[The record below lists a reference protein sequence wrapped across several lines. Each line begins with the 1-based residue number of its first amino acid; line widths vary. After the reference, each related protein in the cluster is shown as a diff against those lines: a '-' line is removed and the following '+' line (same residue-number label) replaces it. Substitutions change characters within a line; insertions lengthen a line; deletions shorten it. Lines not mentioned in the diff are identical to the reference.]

1 MRSDLAS
8 LFHLLS
14 AISFMKSTWPPCCIL
29 IKNSFCAALKKVG
42 ALFPILGDDGG
53 TAEGAG
59 AICLLSPVSGTEVV
73 STSRSH
79 SFTAVMTSGCRLG
92 QPVLPPTKAL
102 WGLCLKSMWTW
113 GQEGERQQQ
122 PGMERQAPAL
132 GTTCREGV
140 GMALKAFSESLLS
153 GKRFEVTAPFPAGSS
168 VSGLFDLQSGHDYFA
183 VICTVRP
190 ADTSLAPSAQR
201 ESKPSRVPPTPAPHP
216 QPIDARAGLGTT
228 PGGGEGGAR
237 LESQRAGAARR
248 PRGGDTRL
256 TLVG

>member
-92 QPVLPPTKAL
+92 QPELPPN
-102 WGLCLKSMWTW
+102 
-113 GQEGERQQQ
+113 EGFMGFMPQIHVD
-122 PGMERQAPAL
+122 L
-132 GTTCREGV
+132 GSGRRE
-140 GMALKAFSESLLS
+140 AA
-153 GKRFEVTAPFPAGSS
+153 
-168 VSGLFDLQSGHDYFA
+168 
-183 VICTVRP
+183 
-190 ADTSLAPSAQR
+190 
-201 ESKPSRVPPTPAPHP
+201 
-216 QPIDARAGLGTT
+216 
-228 PGGGEGGAR
+228 
-237 LESQRAGAARR
+237 AARDGKTGPCSR
-248 PRGGDTRL
+248 HNVPRGRRDGSQGFFREFTKRE
-256 TLVG
+256 TF

>member
-92 QPVLPPTKAL
+92 QPELPPN
-102 WGLCLKSMWTW
+102 
-113 GQEGERQQQ
+113 EGFMGFMPQIHVD
-122 PGMERQAPAL
+122 L
-132 GTTCREGV
+132 GSGRRE
-140 GMALKAFSESLLS
+140 AA
-153 GKRFEVTAPFPAGSS
+153 A
-168 VSGLFDLQSGHDYFA
+168 
-183 VICTVRP
+183 
-190 ADTSLAPSAQR
+190 
-201 ESKPSRVPPTPAPHP
+201 
-216 QPIDARAGLGTT
+216 
-228 PGGGEGGAR
+228 
-237 LESQRAGAARR
+237 AARDGKTDPCSR
-248 PRGGDTRL
+248 HDVPRGRRDGSQGFFREFTKRE
-256 TLVG
+256 TF

>member
-1 MRSDLAS
+1 
-8 LFHLLS
+8 
-14 AISFMKSTWPPCCIL
+14 
-29 IKNSFCAALKKVG
+29 
-42 ALFPILGDDGG
+42 
-53 TAEGAG
+53 
-59 AICLLSPVSGTEVV
+59 
-73 STSRSH
+73 
-79 SFTAVMTSGCRLG
+79 
-92 QPVLPPTKAL
+92 
-102 WGLCLKSMWTW
+102 MWTW

-122 PGMERQAPAL
+122 PRMERQAPAL

-140 GMALKAFSESLLS
+140 GMALKAFSESLLN

-168 VSGLFDLQSGHDYFA
+168 ASGLFDLQSGHDYFA

-190 ADTSLAPSAQR
+190 AGTSLAPSAQR

-216 QPIDARAGLGTT
+216 QPIDARPGLGTT

-248 PRGGDTRL
+248 PRGGDTRP

>member
-132 GTTCREGV
+132 GTTCREGI
-140 GMALKAFSESLLS
+140 GMALKAFSESLLN

-183 VICTVRP
+183 
-190 ADTSLAPSAQR
+190 
-201 ESKPSRVPPTPAPHP
+201 
-216 QPIDARAGLGTT
+216 
-228 PGGGEGGAR
+228 
-237 LESQRAGAARR
+237 
-248 PRGGDTRL
+248 
-256 TLVG
+256 